1 MIHVDRAVRRE
12 TRWIALWVLGLSV
25 VMELVVFLL
34 GRWTWPVLWGNLFGG
49 VMAVLNFFLMGL
61 TVQRAVG
68 REQKQIKNIVR
79 SSQSLRLLMQGA
91 VMVIAFLVGWLDPWA
106 TIIPLF
112 FPRLAITLRPLWD
125 PSLRQTSASPAPQA
139 ATQGEDA
146 PDQAAEQSSDQASE
160 QTSDQD
166 IPDGGEAE

>member
-25 VMELVVFLL
+25 VMELVFFLL

-125 PSLRQTSASPAPQA
+125 PSLRQTAAQNGDASGQA
-139 ATQGEDA
+139 
-146 PDQAAEQSSDQASE
+146 
-160 QTSDQD
+160 SDQD
-166 IPDGGEAE
+166 ISDGGEAE